1 MDDYTE
7 DVLIAFKDGK
17 VTKSYIADDMDDF
30 AVQQIFKKSDTILG
44 LKFDDLKVTD
54 ITVADSQDI
63 LDNTTE

>member
-1 MDDYTE
+1 
-7 DVLIAFKDGK
+7 
-17 VTKSYIADDMDDF
+17 MDDF